1 MTGAPLFNAAD
12 AARTLGIT
20 SARVRALAVSR
31 KVGTKVGR
39 DWIFTLQDI
48 EAMRERKPGRPK
60 K

>member
-1 MTGAPLFNAAD
+1 MKSHELFNAAD

-20 SARVRALAVSR
+20 SARVRALAVNR
-31 KVGTKVGR
+31 NIGNKVGR
-39 DWIFTLQDI
+39 DWVFTSRDI